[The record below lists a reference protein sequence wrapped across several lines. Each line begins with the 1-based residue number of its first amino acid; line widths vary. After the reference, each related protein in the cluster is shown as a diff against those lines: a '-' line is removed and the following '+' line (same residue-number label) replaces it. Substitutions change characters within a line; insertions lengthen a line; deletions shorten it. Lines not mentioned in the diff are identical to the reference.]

1 LSFIE
6 PNQREKVQTTDP
18 FLVVWA
24 QFIDSPSEPSK
35 EWYGYALYIS
45 LAAAGIL
52 GWVF

>member
-1 LSFIE
+1 
-6 PNQREKVQTTDP
+6 VQTTGP
-18 FLVVWA
+18 FLEVFTH
-24 QFIDSPSEPSK
+24 FIDSPSEPSK